1 MPFFRFSLLWKAKIF
16 YFYNSL
22 MNYEQVIVD
31 YTPGL
36 SEFNETSFSWQ
47 RIPNGYD
54 SDSAS
59 DWFYAEETK
68 GTENLLPE

>member
-1 MPFFRFSLLWKAKIF
+1 MGSI
-16 YFYNSL
+16 STG
-22 MNYEQVIVD
+22 EQ

-59 DWFYAEETK
+59 DWFYAEATQGE
-68 GTENLLPE
+68 ENTLPE